1 MSISIDRFTEKSQ
14 QALFSAQHLAEQLN
28 HSQVDPEHLLA
39 VLLEQPEGIVPQML
53 ERAGA
58 NPKVLLQQVQ
68 GELHRLPKVTGGGVQ
83 VASSSRLR
91 QVLLRAHEEIQQF
104 RDEYVSTEHL
114 LLALLE
120 ADGGAANRIL
130 RQAGITRDK
139 LLQVL
144 AQVRGSQRVTSPTP
158 ETTYAALEK
167 YGRDLTQL
175 ARQGKLHDLEG

>member
-1 MSISIDRFTEKSQ
+1 MAISTDRFTEKSQ
-14 QALFSAQHLAEQLN
+14 QALFGAQHLAEQLN
-28 HSQVDPEHLLA
+28 HSQVEPEHLLA

-53 ERAGA
+53 ERTGA

-68 GELHRLPKVTGGGVQ
+68 AELNRLPKVTGGGVQ
-83 VASSSRLR
+83 VTISSRLR

-120 ADGGAANRIL
+120 VGSGAAERIL
-130 RQAGITRDK
+130 RQAGITRDS

-175 ARQGKLHDLEG
+175 AR